1 MKCYT
6 FEAKLKRFFFVQS
19 KLVKDTLRRKERN
32 FQKKK
37 MFMTLFYYFR
47 EEVERIW
54 VTFFLQGVP
63 TKRNERTCG
72 LILQRRADQNLFH

>member
-1 MKCYT
+1 
-6 FEAKLKRFFFVQS
+6 
-19 KLVKDTLRRKERN
+19 
-32 FQKKK
+32 
-37 MFMTLFYYFR
+37 MTLFYYFR
-47 EEVERIW
+47 EDVESIW

>member
-32 FQKKK
+32 FQNKKNVHD
-37 MFMTLFYYFR
+37 TILLF
-47 EEVERIW
+47 
-54 VTFFLQGVP
+54 
-63 TKRNERTCG
+63 
-72 LILQRRADQNLFH
+72 QRRS